1 MTPEPAFL
9 LHRRPYRET
18 SALVDLLTINHG
30 RVRAVAHGVQRPGS
44 KSRQRLQPF
53 TPLFVTWRGER
64 ELKRLMLMESR
75 GHTALLVGEGLL
87 CGLYANEIA
96 TRLLPLEMPA
106 DETFAFY
113 TALMDALPLPAERAL
128 ALRRYEWAL
137 LEALGATPRFTTA
150 NGLALDPHARYQFD
164 APNRAFAP
172 AERGWEGRTLRYI
185 EQGSWHQPGLAN
197 ALKAVMREALAPL
210 LGSQELRSRRLML
223 DLARRRHVGVPT
235 AAGSSSSS

>member
-18 SALVDLLTINHG
+18 SALIDLLTLHHG

-75 GHTALLVGEGLL
+75 GQTALLVGEGLL

-96 TRLLPLEMPA
+96 TRLLPIEMPA
-106 DETFAFY
+106 EEAFAFY
-113 TALMDALPLPAERAL
+113 TALMEALPLPAERAL

-137 LEALGATPRFTTA
+137 LEALDATPRFATPD
-150 NGLALDPHARYQFD
+150 GGALDPHGRYQFD
-164 APNRAFAP
+164 ALSRAFIP
-172 AERGWEGRTLRYI
+172 AERGLEGRTLRYI
-185 EQGSWHQPGLAN
+185 EQGDWREAGLAKT
-197 ALKAVMREALAPL
+197 LKALMRASLAPL

-223 DLARRRHVGVPT
+223 DLAQRR
-235 AAGSSSSS
+235 